1 MHSQNIQLKDLHVS
15 PLNMRV
21 EKKVPSLK
29 RMAEIAANILPTVRE
44 KGILQ
49 DLIVRPNNDGFEIV
63 AGRRRFYSA
72 KVIEAE
78 RGEFAP
84 LPCKVLDKDDDA
96 EALEISLIENVA
108 REDVDEL
115 SQYETYSRLIL
126 LGREPSQIAGAFGIT
141 EKLVRQRLAIANLLP
156 RIRDLYRDEQ
166 IEADDL
172 QILTL
177 ATKSQQRAYLALI
190 DKDDA
195 PRGSYL
201 RDWLFGGDAI
211 STTHALFD
219 LATYSGTITNDLFGE
234 NRYFADS
241 KAFWKMQDEAIAAKR
256 DAYLAAKWSEVVI
269 LERGHR
275 FDNWNF
281 VKAKKTQGARVYI
294 AVADSGEVNC
304 HEGYISQ
311 AEATKARSKKEK
323 AKRGEV
329 VGDEDA
335 APKSPITNKMQNY
348 IELHQHAAVR
358 LTLIE
363 QPSIATR
370 LLLAHVIASSGNW
383 TVRPDNQRA
392 EGNDIRDSVATS
404 QAQTLFAAEREEVRA
419 LLGPVSVDEEGEA
432 DQTICG
438 NGYGNAATTGAVY
451 QRLGKL
457 KPEALTRLT
466 AFIMAETLAS
476 GSDAVAIIGAEQ
488 KIDVRTNWTPDQTFF
503 DLVRDRV
510 SLNAMLADAAGKK
523 KANKLVSAK
532 AKDQRAALAT
542 AATANPG
549 WSPAWL
555 RFTPA
560 KR

>member
-190 DKDDA
+190 DKNDD

-201 RDWLFGGDAI
+201 RDWLFGGDAV

-219 LATYSGTITNDLFGE
+219 LATYSGTITDDLFGE
-234 NRYFADS
+234 NR
-241 KAFWKMQDEAIAAKR
+241 
-256 DAYLAAKWSEVVI
+256 
-269 LERGHR
+269 
-275 FDNWNF
+275 
-281 VKAKKTQGARVYI
+281 
-294 AVADSGEVNC
+294 
-304 HEGYISQ
+304 
-311 AEATKARSKKEK
+311 
-323 AKRGEV
+323 
-329 VGDEDA
+329 
-335 APKSPITNKMQNY
+335 
-348 IELHQHAAVR
+348 
-358 LTLIE
+358 
-363 QPSIATR
+363 
-370 LLLAHVIASSGNW
+370 
-383 TVRPDNQRA
+383 
-392 EGNDIRDSVATS
+392 
-404 QAQTLFAAEREEVRA
+404 
-419 LLGPVSVDEEGEA
+419 
-432 DQTICG
+432 
-438 NGYGNAATTGAVY
+438 
-451 QRLGKL
+451 
-457 KPEALTRLT
+457 
-466 AFIMAETLAS
+466 
-476 GSDAVAIIGAEQ
+476 
-488 KIDVRTNWTPDQTFF
+488 
-503 DLVRDRV
+503 
-510 SLNAMLADAAGKK
+510 
-523 KANKLVSAK
+523 
-532 AKDQRAALAT
+532 
-542 AATANPG
+542 
-549 WSPAWL
+549 
-555 RFTPA
+555 
-560 KR
+560 